1 MFRMQGIPAAAIN
14 RRIDGQQCEIDCV
27 VLWDRILFVFECK
40 NYSLPGD
47 NAQSEYWFTVQ
58 QASAARQASIKADV
72 LRQHPEVVAEAELKV
87 TPDWVQIAPG
97 CVEWHALPRAQGL
110 STGSTFYDASALHH
124 RFFDK
129 GQVGFQTRGYAAEWN
144 DDAALTGG
152 ASEPRMTLLKQL
164 ASPAQEA
171 LIRQYYDRRRIEFP
185 ISERLAVNTVTHE
198 RKPTV
203 PALIDPEG
211 FTAAP
216 P

>member
-72 LRQHPEVVAEAELKV
+72 LRQHPEVVAEELKV
-87 TPDWVQIAPG
+87 TPDWVQIAPVVLNG
-97 CVEWHALPRAQGL
+97 TPYSRPGPIDGVY
-110 STGSTFYDASALHH
+110 FYDASALH

-129 GQVGFQTRGYAAEWN
+129 GQVGFQIGDMPLSGMTM
-144 DDAALTGG
+144 ALWTG
-152 ASEPRMTLLKQL
+152 ERPRRRMTC
-164 ASPAQEA
+164 
-171 LIRQYYDRRRIEFP
+171 
-185 ISERLAVNTVTHE
+185 
-198 RKPTV
+198 
-203 PALIDPEG
+203 
-211 FTAAP
+211 
-216 P
+216 